1 MALAAGLAALT
12 PAALFTDLATPRPA
26 LAHALETNLDVLKNN
41 RDSLTSANTLL
52 LHASFG
58 DGQPAGAAVVRL
70 VPPGG
75 QPITVGRTGSN
86 GDLSF
91 ALPSKA
97 NGDWE
102 IQVDGGP
109 GHRDYLTLPV
119 RHGTADLQRLSQTN
133 QPSIKDWL
141 VALGWPA
148 QSLVLGLVGGA
159 AALWVRRWRRPVS

>member
-12 PAALFTDLATPRPA
+12 PAALITDLATPGPA
-26 LAHALETNLDVLKNN
+26 QAHALETNLEALST
-41 RDSLTSANTLL
+41 RNTLL

-58 DGQPAGAAVVRL
+58 DGQPADAAVVRL

-86 GDLSF
+86 GELSF
-91 ALPSKA
+91 ALPSRV

-109 GHRDYLTLPV
+109 GHRDYLSLPV
-119 RHGTADLQRLSQTN
+119 RHGTADVQRLSQTN

-141 VALGWPA
+141 VGLGWPA
-148 QSLVLGLVGGA
+148 QSLLLGLVGGA
-159 AALWVRRWRRPVS
+159 AALWMRRWRRLVP